1 MSIDSVAVI
10 AIELCKH
17 CSLEWCL
24 KLSSCSVQVIR
35 FSFLLSTFC
44 CCHIFAVAV
53 AIAVAVAATAA
64 AAAAVAVAV
73 AIAIF
78 LFSHAPKAFC
88 CAQRDNFQTNK
99 VFASKTMMSLELL
112 DLFSKIQQSISKL
125 RKLFRLSV
133 IGFSAN
139 NYNQN
144 SGYTLLKN

>member
-35 FSFLLSTFC
+35 FSLLLSTFC

-53 AIAVAVAATAA
+53 AIA
-64 AAAAVAVAV
+64 AAAVAVGMDFCFTK
-73 AIAIF
+73 I
-78 LFSHAPKAFC
+78 APKAFC

-99 VFASKTMMSLELL
+99 VFASKTMMSLELQ